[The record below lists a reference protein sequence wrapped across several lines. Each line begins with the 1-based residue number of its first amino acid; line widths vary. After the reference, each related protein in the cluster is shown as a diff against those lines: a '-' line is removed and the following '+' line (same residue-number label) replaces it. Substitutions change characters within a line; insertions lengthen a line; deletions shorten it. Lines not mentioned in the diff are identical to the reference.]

1 LTQLFRWLVEEGE
14 ITESPMRNATNPLEQ
29 LADWADSASGRGC
42 LVALFGWASFLAV
55 GGATYWLI
63 AETGATG
70 ATLFWGVVIALVVGV
85 ALLALVAAVANKVK
99 RP

>member
-1 LTQLFRWLVEEGE
+1 
-14 ITESPMRNATNPLEQ
+14 MATNPLGG

-42 LVALFGWASFLAV
+42 LVALFGWAAFLAV
-55 GGATYWLI
+55 GAATYWLV

-70 ATLFWGVVIALVVGV
+70 ATLFWGVVIAVVVGV
-85 ALLALVAAVANKVK
+85 ALLALVAAIRTTVRK